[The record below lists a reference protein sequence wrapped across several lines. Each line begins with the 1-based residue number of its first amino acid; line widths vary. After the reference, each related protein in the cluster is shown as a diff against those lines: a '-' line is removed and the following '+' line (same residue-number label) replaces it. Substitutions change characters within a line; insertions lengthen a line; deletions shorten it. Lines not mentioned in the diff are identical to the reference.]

1 MYFDTN
7 SDTGTGD
14 NAAQQKV
21 IHALA
26 DQRKRIIHKTAN
38 LNSHKFNEIQRF

>member
-1 MYFDTN
+1 MYFDTR
-7 SDTGTGD
+7 SDKGTGD
-14 NAAQQKV
+14 NVTQGKV

-38 LNSHKFNEIQRF
+38 LNS